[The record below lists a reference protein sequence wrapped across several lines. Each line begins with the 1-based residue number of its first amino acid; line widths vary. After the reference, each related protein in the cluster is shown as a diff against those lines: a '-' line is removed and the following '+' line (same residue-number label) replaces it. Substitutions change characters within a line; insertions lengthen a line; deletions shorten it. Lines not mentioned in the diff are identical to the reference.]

1 MQATGNLVGILV
13 EFTAGVQLGHDHF
26 SRRNAFLG
34 VNIDRDTATVVLHR
48 NRTVVVQDDQRAVT
62 MPGEGLV
69 DGIVDDFV
77 DHVVQARAIIGIADV
92 HARPLAYSVQPAKDF
107 DAVRAVFV
115 LLFFSR
121 HGVSQSVTARVPAA
135 AVPKSPVLRDHYG
148 RKTAQFHRLF
158 LEM

>member
-1 MQATGNLVGILV
+1 M
-13 EFTAGVQLGHDHF
+13 
-26 SRRNAFLG
+26 
-34 VNIDRDTATVVLHR
+34 
-48 NRTVVVQDDQRAVT
+48 QDDQGAVT
-62 MPGEGLV
+62 VPGEGFV
-69 DGIVDDFV
+69 DRVVDDLI

-92 HARPLAYSVQPAKDF
+92 HARPLAHGVQPAKDF